1 MLTACT
7 RSAGCPMASKAGPA
21 EADDIAAVR
30 DAKFKRWLQ
39 NKTLRDKTFD
49 YLEQLDN
56 ERAKERESL
65 KDVAVSLCAVDR
77 LLGTDD
83 APSYGGGGEGNN
95 ENDATNEAAPKNDKN
110 KPPATQKTMRGAWT
124 KWAMEHHTFDNVPIS
139 KAEVAQLTRGA
150 LENLE
155 ANEDGSYLIPS
166 LKVRPRSVRPI
177 PRLPTCLPLPQ
188 SVHLSDPPS
197 LTPSSRRL
205 PCISLSLSPSPP
217 PSRSVFSQRWP
228 RSPATRRGP

>member
-1 MLTACT
+1 
-7 RSAGCPMASKAGPA
+7 MAAKA
-21 EADDIAAVR
+21 ETDDVAAVR
-30 DAKFKRWLQ
+30 DAKFKKWLQ

-65 KDVAVSLCAVDR
+65 KQVAVSLCAIDR

-83 APSYGGGGEGNN
+83 APSRGGGGDGND

-139 KAEVAQLTRGA
+139 SAEVAQLTRGA
-150 LENLE
+150 LENLD
-155 ANEDGSYLIPS
+155 AGDDGSYTIPS
-166 LKVRPRSVRPI
+166 LKVRPHRPTHSAPLRPQHT
-177 PRLPTCLPLPQ
+177 PRPAHPARPTLPTSSAPHHMPALLLPRCRCQCL
-188 SVHLSDPPS
+188 
-197 LTPSSRRL
+197 T
-205 PCISLSLSPSPP
+205 
-217 PSRSVFSQRWP
+217 
-228 RSPATRRGP
+228 